1 MDSTERN
8 PGLLT
13 AVAMT
18 AAMLMIAHHIAG
30 KATRD
35 ALFLTSF
42 DISELPK
49 IMIASAAVS
58 VAAVLLMS
66 RMLARFG
73 PARLIPPLYFLSAL
87 LLAVQWLLAPAF
99 PQVAAVALYLHVSA
113 LNAILISGFWSVIN
127 ERFDPYAAKKAVARL
142 TAATSFG
149 GIVGGLAAK
158 GVASLADTHD
168 ILLMLSLMHVVCG
181 LGVGFLARGQAS
193 TARADGPPTQLLA
206 PLKRSALIRRMA
218 LLGLLVA
225 TTAAVLDYLLK
236 SEASASLSDE
246 ELISFFSY
254 FYMLVGLGTFLVQV
268 AVGNKALRWLGLGG
282 SMAAWPMVIIL
293 TGAGAWAFRSLV
305 TVTLMRASANLLYN
319 SFFRA
324 GFELLYTPIAPAD
337 KRSGKVLI
345 DVGADR
351 AGDMLGGFLIMLI
364 LLVPAA
370 TDSILYTSAL
380 VLAGLC
386 LLLILVLHRSYVR
399 QLADNL
405 RDGRQQ
411 PDEIEIVDST
421 TSATIASTQA
431 AIDRD
436 QLLREIAELQA
447 QRQAHG
453 SEAVST
459 GVPLTTQ
466 DPIIEAII
474 VLRGD
479 DEEAIRRVLASQA
492 MNAALIPHVVS
503 LLQRDALLR
512 ETMKAL
518 AKVSSSGAGQ
528 LVDALVDPLQHAMV
542 RRRLPLVLARSDS
555 PLALQGLGAGLD
567 DADWNVRFR
576 CARALESLR
585 RRRPQTTLGQDRLL
599 HHVEREL
606 HAIKAGGD
614 QARRLELVFLLLGAA
629 YDPESLEL
637 SWQALQGE
645 DRNLRG
651 TALEYLENLVPM
663 HIWEFLQPIVAP
675 GHVARKDKR
684 TVQQAAQ
691 ALRAAA
697 ASLKPRKRDQ
707 FDATGADPGD

>member
-8 PGLLT
+8 SGLLT

-42 DISELPK
+42 DIAELPK

-58 VAAVLLMS
+58 VVAVLMMS
-66 RMLARFG
+66 RALARFG
-73 PARLIPPLYFLSAL
+73 PARLIPPLYFVSGL
-87 LLAVQWLLAPAF
+87 LLAVQWWLAPSY
-99 PQVAAVALYLHVSA
+99 PQVAAVALYLHISA

-181 LGVGFLARGQAS
+181 LAVGFLARGQAS
-193 TARADGPPTQLLA
+193 IRQADEPPTQLLG

-218 LLGLLVA
+218 ILGLLVA

-236 SEASASLSDE
+236 SQASATLSDE

-254 FYMLVGLGTFLVQV
+254 FYMLVGLGTFLVQM
-268 AVGNKALRWLGLGG
+268 AVGNKALRWFGLGG
-282 SMAAWPMVIIL
+282 SMAAWPLVIL
-293 TGAGAWAFRSLV
+293 MTGTGALLFRSLI

-351 AGDMLGGFLIMLI
+351 AGDMVGGLLVMLI
-364 LLVPAA
+364 LLLPVG
-370 TDSILYTSAL
+370 TDSVLYISAL

-386 LLLILVLHRSYVR
+386 LLLILVLHRSYIR
-399 QLADNL
+399 QLAHNL
-405 RDGRQQ
+405 RDGRQR
-411 PDEIEIVDST
+411 PEDIEVVDST
-421 TSATIASTQA
+421 TSATVASTQA

-436 QLLREIAELQA
+436 KLLKEIAELQEKRRA
-447 QRQAHG
+447 G
-453 SEAVST
+453 TSEDEAAEVYPSSR
-459 GVPLTTQ
+459 
-466 DPIIEAII
+466 DPVIEAIM
-474 VLRGD
+474 VLRGGNEQD
-479 DEEAIRRVLASQA
+479 IRRVLTSQA
-492 MNAALIPHVVS
+492 MNAALVPHVIS
-503 LLQRDALLR
+503 LLRDERVLR
-512 ETMKAL
+512 ESMRAL
-518 AKVSSSGAGQ
+518 GKVASSDAGQ
-528 LVDALVDPLQHAMV
+528 LVDALVDPLQHTLI

-555 PLALQGLGAGLD
+555 PMALQGLEVGLD
-567 DADWNVRFR
+567 DDDWNVRFR
-576 CARALESLR
+576 CARALESMR
-585 RRRPQTTLGQDRLL
+585 RRLPHMPLDQEKLL
-599 HHVEREL
+599 RHVEHEL
-606 HAIKAGGD
+606 RAISAGGEKT
-614 QARRLELVFLLLGAA
+614 QRLELVFLLFGAA
-629 YDPESLEL
+629 YEPASLEL
-637 SWQALQGE
+637 SWQALQGD

-651 TALEYLENLVPM
+651 TALEYLENLLPM
-663 HIWEFLQPIVAP
+663 HIWALLQPIVAP

-684 TVQQAAQ
+684 SLQQAGL

-697 ASLKPRKRDQ
+697 ASLKPKRRQSSDTTSV
-707 FDATGADPGD
+707 DGLE